1 MMTAKNIKEL
11 GTIDLNRVK
20 ATHGQIETFVPITV
34 IGDELDVLLETLH
47 EDFKT
52 KHPEVNDN
60 DTNFTVN
67 VIYSFGGFVDDEPE
81 FELEIIIWDEN
92 DEDVVEFYEE
102 IKVNLSDEAT
112 VEVKKAIWE
121 GLGHMLFG
129 L

>member
-11 GTIDLNRVK
+11 GTIDLAKVR
-20 ATHGQIETFVPITV
+20 ATNGRIETFVPITV
-34 IGDELDVLLETLH
+34 IGDELDELLETLH

-52 KHPEVNDN
+52 NHPEVNEN
-60 DTNFTVN
+60 DTDFTVN

-102 IKVNLSDEAT
+102 IKVNLSEEAT